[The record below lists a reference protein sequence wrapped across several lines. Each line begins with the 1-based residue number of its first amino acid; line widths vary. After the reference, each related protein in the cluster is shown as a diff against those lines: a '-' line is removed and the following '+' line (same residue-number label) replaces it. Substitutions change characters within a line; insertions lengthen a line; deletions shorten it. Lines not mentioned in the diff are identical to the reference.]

1 MAKRVYESA
10 NIEAMAAKMREL
22 TGTSTQY
29 TTYDF
34 VDGVEAVY
42 KAGRASGNNGVDDEI
57 QEIRTLI
64 EQLSSQKQDNIVFDG
79 AYDAVNNKA
88 ATVHTVAE
96 EVAKII
102 ADAPEDFDS
111 LKELA
116 DWLET
121 NGAEVAEMNSRI
133 NENASAIAQNKSKT
147 EENTQLANTAQDKAA
162 NALTYA
168 NSAVNLATS
177 AVNTADAARGKAD
190 NAVEIGTE
198 ANAKADRLAESKQ
211 DNLVFDGDYNA
222 ESNKVA
228 TVNTVASKIAEI
240 VANAPADFDTLK
252 EVADY
257 IASDKTGATEIN
269 NKLSEHSQ
277 KIAENETAIADCVK
291 NDDFATKDAAGVV
304 KVNESYGTRMVNG
317 VLDLMPAQYSLIDS
331 RSPNEYPL
339 YLVNN
344 GTRHQIVPANIDY
357 AVKKVLSTDKLAGTA
372 QAWTD
377 EEKSSARELLGIN
390 ALIGD
395 IATVLDE
402 IHAYAQ
408 SLVNGGKA

>member
-10 NIEAMAAKMREL
+10 NIEATAAKMREL

-79 AYDAVNNKA
+79 VYDAVNNKA
-88 ATVHTVAE
+88 ATVNTVAE

-102 ADAPEDFDS
+102 ADAPEDFNS
-111 LKELA
+111 LKEVA

-133 NENASAIAQNKSKT
+133 NENASAIAQNKNKI

-304 KVNESYGTRMVNG
+304 KVNEAYGTRMVNG

-377 EEKSSARELLGIN
+377 EEKASARALLGIDV
-390 ALIGD
+390 LIGD
-395 IATVLDE
+395 IDSALDE
-402 IHAYAQ
+402 LHAYAQ
-408 SLVNGGKA
+408 SLINGGES

>member
-10 NIEAMAAKMREL
+10 NIEALAAKIREL

-133 NENASAIAQNKSKT
+133 NENASAIAQNKNKI

-269 NKLSEHSQ
+269 NKLSEHGQ
-277 KIAENETAIADCVK
+277 KIADNETAISERVK
-291 NDDFATKDAAGVV
+291 KDDYATQDAAGVI
-304 KVNESYGTRMVNG
+304 KVNQTYGTRMVNG
-317 VLDLMPAQYSLIDS
+317 TLDLMPAQYSLIDS

-377 EEKSSARELLGIN
+377 EEKASARALLGIDV
-390 ALIGD
+390 LIGD
-395 IATVLDE
+395 IDLALDE
-402 IHAYAQ
+402 LHAYAQ
-408 SLVNGGKA
+408 SLVNGGES